1 MTIKEIRATGVKISL
16 CRRFI
21 CWLGN
26 HQVVIHLYRHLRIS
40 DSDVPDINI
49 VISNATV
56 QQAHLGRIV
65 SMRSALQLPQG
76 WLRSFEQRIVGMVP
90 NVGGK
95 LKGAVYSILKK
106 CCHSRR
112 MDVLNAYIH

>member
-26 HQVVIHLYRHLRIS
+26 HQVVIHLYRHLRIF
-40 DSDVPDINI
+40 DSDVPDI

-65 SMRSALQLPQG
+65 LT
-76 WLRSFEQRIVGMVP
+76 
-90 NVGGK
+90 
-95 LKGAVYSILKK
+95 
-106 CCHSRR
+106 
-112 MDVLNAYIH
+112 